1 MWQGWEKARG
11 GGQGPVS
18 QVGLELGLGPGAGE
32 GLGSFKAKGGC
43 VV

>member
-11 GGQGPVS
+11 GQGPVS
-18 QVGLELGLGPGAGE
+18 QMGRELGMGSGAGE
-32 GLGSFKAKGGC
+32 GLGSLEAKGGC